1 MQRIETLILK
11 IQELSKKSEPHAI
24 DVALMIDYTKVL
36 YSDLLDWEAKLKSPI
51 VPNVSVENQQP
62 IPQQQPTPTF
72 INNIAESPA
81 QPVVNSSPSE
91 IPLKTYSDIR
101 ANIGLNDRY
110 LFISEVFNDNKNLYE
125 EILNKAN
132 QTASEAEWKAWWER
146 EIVPFFGWRNDDEA
160 VQYFLNMVTDY
171 FLTR

>member
-11 IQELSKKSEPHAI
+11 IQELAKKTEPHAI
-24 DVALMIDYTKVL
+24 DVALMLDYTKVL
-36 YSDLLDWEAKLKSPI
+36 YSDLLDWETKLKSP
-51 VPNVSVENQQP
+51 VMHS
-62 IPQQQPTPTF
+62 PQIMSTQAIQSDATI
-72 INNIAESPA
+72 INN
-81 QPVVNSSPSE
+81 N
-91 IPLKTYSDIR
+91 IPLTSTQPMLSSFPNEASIKTYPDIR
-101 ANIGLNDRY
+101 GNIGLNDKY
-110 LFISEVFNDNKNLYE
+110 LFISEVFNDNKNMYE

-132 QTASEAEWKAWWER
+132 QSASETEWKVWWER

>member
-11 IQELSKKSEPHAI
+11 IHELAKKTEPHAI

-36 YSDLLDWEAKLKSPI
+36 YSDLLDWETKLKSH
-51 VPNVSVENQQP
+51 VMHS
-62 IPQQQPTPTF
+62 PQIMSIQAIQSDATM
-72 INNIAESPA
+72 INHN
-81 QPVVNSSPSE
+81 
-91 IPLKTYSDIR
+91 IPLNSTQPMQSSFPNEALNKTYPDIR
-101 ANIGLNDRY
+101 GNIGLNDKY
-110 LFISEVFNDNKNLYE
+110 LFISEVFNDNKNMYE

-132 QTASEAEWKAWWER
+132 QSASETEWKIWWER

>member
-11 IQELSKKSEPHAI
+11 IQELAKKSEPHAI

-36 YSDLLDWEAKLKSPI
+36 YSDLLDCEAKLKSSF
-51 VPNVSVENQQP
+51 VTNVSIENSQSIPQLP
-62 IPQQQPTPTF
+62 IPNF
-72 INNIAESPA
+72 INNSVESAA
-81 QPVVNSSPSE
+81 QPIVNSTSSE
-91 IPLKTYSDIR
+91 NPLKTFSDIR

-132 QTASEAEWKAWWER
+132 QTASETEWKAWWER

-160 VQYFLNMVTDY
+160 VQYFLNTVTDY